1 MVEQYHGKKL
11 RKKATGGLR
20 KKASDKRLVH
30 IGGHF
35 VATKLSEKE
44 TRESK
49 RVRGGSQK
57 VILKYASF
65 ANVAM
70 PGGATKKA
78 KILRVLESPA
88 NRHYQ
93 RMAIITKGTVVETE
107 VGKVRIT
114 SRVGQHG
121 VANGVLVT
129 A

>member
-20 KKASDKRLVH
+20 KKASDKRLTH

-35 VATKLSEKE
+35 AATKLAEKE
-44 TRESK
+44 ERVAK
-49 RVRGGSQK
+49 RTRGGSNK
-57 VILKYASF
+57 IILKYVSF
-65 ANVAM
+65 ANVSM
-70 PGGATKKA
+70 PDGKAKKA

-93 RMAIITKGTVVETE
+93 RMAIITKGAVVETE

-121 VANGVLVT
+121 VANGILVT
-129 A
+129 S